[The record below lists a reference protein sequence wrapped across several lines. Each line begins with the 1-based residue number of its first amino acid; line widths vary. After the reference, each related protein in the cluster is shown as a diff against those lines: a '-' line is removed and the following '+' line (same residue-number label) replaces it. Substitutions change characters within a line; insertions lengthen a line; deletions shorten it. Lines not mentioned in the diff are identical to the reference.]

1 MYFKSK
7 EEIDEASLSPL
18 QKEIYTSYTTSHN
31 LIQEFCDRHFE
42 YSNDQEMQKEEF
54 KWNFYLHPEEIFV
67 NLFKNAMASENLKN
81 EIIVSPPNTNE
92 INFKQANSSLEYETD
107 PDSDK
112 IKLKT
117 DFDVNLL
124 SFQSSVNFVNLL
136 CTICE
141 KMKDVPNEEQ
151 MAFLRKELMQINK
164 TLPSNVYIP
173 FLKDSVRNYII
184 CHIPVTEM
192 KIFRTK
198 NRAPYM
204 LTVEIIRIDE
214 IINVLLKNEKTK
226 RENNRQSMYNPNFEK
241 SHSNNSHQNNS
252 NMMNVEHSVNP
263 NSTYSPPEILK
274 GRSYSMA
281 TSNNDRPNDN
291 DLYLIKKSDLQLD
304 PKNIKKQNAKSFLD
318 PKMYQQTNNFN
329 NIRKKT
335 STLLMLEES
344 DIRLSKPV
352 IISNLEADIKRA
364 PLRGEKKI
372 ILEENEDY
380 EESFIKEGMDDMV
393 KRRLTMHPMN
403 NKRYSSKIL
412 DENPVNKSAS
422 ILRTEDQDIINIK
435 TRGRVTTYEPVRK
448 NNLLE
453 ENESREVIIVE
464 SKPSFIGESSNE
476 QSSSISE
483 NFQNIFGELIE
494 DQANRIRK
502 FSPFGQFNTWGLFK
516 MIVKSGEDLRQE
528 QFATQ
533 LINEFHQIFQ
543 IEKVKCWVNSYEIL
557 ATGDNV
563 GIIECVPNAISI
575 DQLKKKIGNNTL
587 RSFFENYFGPTD
599 TKSKYINFINLILGF
614 KHAMNNFISSLAG
627 YSLVCYFLQIKD
639 RHNANILIDNQGHL
653 IHIDFGFLLSNAPG
667 KGLKF
672 EKVPFKLT
680 SDFVEAMGGVNSK
693 YFEKFRKLL
702 WK

>member
-1 MYFKSK
+1 MIKSFKFRIEYILQLIQTIFKSEKDKSRLERLHIANSKKYIDYLTKYKLLFMYYKNK
-7 EEIDEASLSPL
+7 EEIDESTLSPI
-18 QKEIYTSYTTSHN
+18 QKEIFTSYTTSHN
-31 LIQEFCDRHFE
+31 LINEFCDKHYE
-42 YSNDQEMQKEEF
+42 YSNDDEMQKEEF
-54 KWNFYLHPEEIFV
+54 KWNFYLHPEEVFI
-67 NLFKNAMASENLKN
+67 NLFKNAINSENLKN
-81 EIIVSPPNTNE
+81 EIYMSSSNSNE
-92 INFKQANSSLEYETD
+92 INIKEVKSISEYETH
-107 PDSDK
+107 PDSDQSK
-112 IKLKT
+112 PKSE
-117 DFDVNLL
+117 FDVNLL

-136 CTICE
+136 CTVCE
-141 KMKDVPNEEQ
+141 NMKDVPNEEQ
-151 MAFLRKELMQINK
+151 MAFLRKEIMQINK

-173 FLKDSVRNYII
+173 FLKDSARNYII
-184 CHIPVTEM
+184 CHVPVTEM

-214 IINVLLKNEKTK
+214 IIDVLLKNEKIK
-226 RENNRQSMYNPNFEK
+226 RENNRLSNVHLKTDK
-241 SHSNNSHQNNS
+241 SHSNSSHQNNS
-252 NMMNVEHSVNP
+252 NLINGEHSVNQ

-281 TSNNDRPNDN
+281 TSNNDRSNDN

-304 PKNIKKQNAKSFLD
+304 PKNMKKQNAKSFLD
-318 PKMYQQTNNFN
+318 PKIYQPINNLN
-329 NIRKKT
+329 SYPKKS

-344 DIRLSKPV
+344 DIKLSKPV

-380 EESFIKEGMDDMV
+380 EESFIKEGMDEIV
-393 KRRLTMHPMN
+393 KRRLTMRPMN
-403 NKRYSSKIL
+403 NQRYSSKIL
-412 DENPVNKSAS
+412 EENPETLNTNKLLS
-422 ILRTEDQDIINIK
+422 EDQDLNNIK
-435 TRGRVTTYEPVRK
+435 LRGRITSYERPRK
-448 NNLLE
+448 NNLLD
-453 ENESREVIIVE
+453 ENENREVVIIE
-464 SKPSFIGESSNE
+464 SRRSIISESPNE
-476 QSSSISE
+476 QSSSINV

-494 DQANRIRK
+494 EQANRIRK

-543 IEKVKCWVNSYEIL
+543 MEKVECWVNSYEII

-599 TKSKYINFINLILGF
+599 TKSK
-614 KHAMNNFISSLAG
+614 
-627 YSLVCYFLQIKD
+627 
-639 RHNANILIDNQGHL
+639 
-653 IHIDFGFLLSNAPG
+653 
-667 KGLKF
+667 
-672 EKVPFKLT
+672 
-680 SDFVEAMGGVNSK
+680 
-693 YFEKFRKLL
+693 
-702 WK
+702 